1 MTQHCTPEEKQHMI
15 DLIEEMKGMLVA
27 LREGQ
32 IPRSERRKEAD
43 RLSQM
48 RKEML
53 KFRREY
59 PDD

>member
-1 MTQHCTPEEKQHMI
+1 MI
-15 DLIEEMKGMLVA
+15 DLIEEMKGILVA
-27 LREGQ
+27 LREGE

-53 KFRREY
+53 KFRRDY